1 MNLPVRPRESGDPV
15 LYGDNSLARSRQ
27 AGLPRSINS
36 SFQARSPFLEL
47 PLAKDRSFSCFVDLE
62 PDEGLNSICFGEPGN

>member
-1 MNLPVRPRESGDPV
+1 MNLPVR
-15 LYGDNSLARSRQ
+15 SRK
-27 AGLPRSINS
+27 AGIAPGRIAPLDQFKFPGAI
-36 SFQARSPFLEL
+36 PFLEL